1 MTRGVVDKVKKPHI
15 LEFWLTM
22 NQWVQFTRV
31 MERCHRAA
39 GGTGGTGGVP
49 GDHLPVTTWNG
60 QGFVGAG
67 LKSCH
72 DMPG

>member
-1 MTRGVVDKVKKPHI
+1 VDKVKKPPV

-22 NQWVQFTRV
+22 NQWVQFNRV

-39 GGTGGTGGVP
+39 GGNRW
-49 GDHLPVTTWNG
+49 DRRSAWRSSAVTTWNG
-60 QGFVGAG
+60 QGFVGVG